1 MPFEL
6 KIRLNMMS
14 EMPTRND
21 TNDSGYVTVL
31 YKINDRLQVDG
42 FRPDHRWFRGE
53 YNEFDKGLV
62 LYGWLPGGTSQAFK
76 DWHAD
81 FIRGVL
87 EIGGRL
93 EGRAIAPST
102 TTSPEPSKR
111 RIRVDET
118 IPNNTAAN

>member
-1 MPFEL
+1 M
-6 KIRLNMMS
+6 KLNMMS
-14 EMPTRND
+14 EMPTLND
-21 TNDSGYVTVL
+21 TNDSGYVTVI

-42 FRPDHRWFRGE
+42 FRIDHRWFRGE

-76 DWHAD
+76 EWHED

-87 EIGGRL
+87 ELGGRL
-93 EGRAIAPST
+93 VGGAIAPST
-102 TTSPEPSKR
+102 TTSVEPSKR

-118 IPNNTAAN
+118 IPNNTTTN